1 LKKYLLLIIIG
12 FFANKL
18 NAQTIDSLYFNLYT
32 DSLKKGTYN
41 YINVDA
47 KLTNGRYLPL
57 TDVQLEF
64 KSSAASFDKNCIVI
78 PFDFKEEKVTITVT
92 LKSNKNI
99 SKSITLYIKKKP
111 DDELPTKEQIMNNTT
126 KPEKVSSKTKKK
138 KSR

>member
-1 LKKYLLLIIIG
+1 MVL
-12 FFANKL
+12 FCSKL

-47 KLTNGRYLPL
+47 KYSNGRYLPL
-57 TDVQLEF
+57 TDKQLEF
-64 KSSAASFDKNCIVI
+64 QSSAASFDKNCIVI

-111 DDELPTKEQIMNNTT
+111 DEELPTKEQILNNNT
-126 KPEKVSSKTKKK
+126 KAQKVSSKSKKK
-138 KSR
+138 KGK